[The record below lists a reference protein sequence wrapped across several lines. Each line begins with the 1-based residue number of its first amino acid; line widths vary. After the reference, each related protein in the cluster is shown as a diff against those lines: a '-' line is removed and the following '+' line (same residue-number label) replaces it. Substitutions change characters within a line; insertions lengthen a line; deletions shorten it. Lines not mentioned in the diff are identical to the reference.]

1 MDGGVDGSW
10 QDSGA
15 GVLVRGA
22 PAPSGAPLPLAPV
35 LQVPDHLNADL
46 EGDLDDSLS
55 ADAVVVQVVGLH
67 GGAGTTSVA
76 AWVGAGAADCGVGLS
91 RLRTWQAPVLLVAR
105 THARGLGLV
114 LGAAQQW
121 AAGGLPGIEL
131 LGVALV
137 DDAPALSRDLE
148 RTVRSAERALPR
160 SWRIGWS
167 EQSRHTPV
175 VLGAGEV
182 SSRTRRTGKSI
193 RAEAAR
199 ARTSNTTN
207 SSHITNGKDVSR

>member
-1 MDGGVDGSW
+1 MDGDVDTSW
-10 QDSGA
+10 HDTGA

-22 PAPSGAPLPLAPV
+22 PTPSGTQLPLVPV
-35 LQVPDHLNADL
+35 LQVPDQ
-46 EGDLDDSLS
+46 LDVDAEESLS
-55 ADAVVVQVVGLH
+55 GDRVVVQIVGLH

-105 THARGLGLV
+105 THAHGLALV
-114 LGAAQQW
+114 LEAAQQW

-131 LGVALV
+131 LGVVLV
-137 DDAPALSRDLE
+137 NDAPALSRDLE

-167 EQSRHTPV
+167 EQYRHTPT

-193 RAEAAR
+193 RVEAAR
-199 ARTSNTTN
+199 ASTATPPAVTSPTE
-207 SSHITNGKDVSR
+207 KDVSR